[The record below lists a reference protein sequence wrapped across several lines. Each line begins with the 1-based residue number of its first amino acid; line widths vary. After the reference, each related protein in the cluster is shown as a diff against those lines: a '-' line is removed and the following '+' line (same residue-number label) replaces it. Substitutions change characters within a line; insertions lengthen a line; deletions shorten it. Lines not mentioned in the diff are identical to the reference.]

1 MLVGTDER
9 GPPVSIRDLTFGS
22 VLMQFANSVDHVDD
36 ANFDRIGDQV
46 KRYVAK
52 QLDVQY
58 FDLQV
63 STMVDDDR
71 PGLVKVWASEGAEG
85 RSASPRTIR
94 TDPDDPTSYRNQTS
108 YSYGTRRPLWM
119 VCADKSPLYEG
130 DDMRD
135 DWSHSEGVPRYQ
147 QPIDRDLK
155 TSVIVPVIH
164 EDDLLGVINLESETY
179 VESTRVARHEL
190 RLIAQAIGE
199 LYLSRG
205 ATRHQTD
212 TTQDAIEELQKILEA
227 DDLPTLTKPR
237 IFIASSGRADEQV
250 VDSINKV
257 LSRFGDYLV
266 PLLWSMSSTS
276 GNITSQILEDII
288 HSRYGLC
295 YFSEPDAGG
304 DSAYRDNPNV
314 IFEAGM
320 LHSLTNA
327 PTEHP
332 TGWIPIRE
340 VDSPPMPFDFAQQR
354 TLMVPRESDGGLD
367 VEAFETQLSMLVDS
381 LVGSRKS

>member
-1 MLVGTDER
+1 
-9 GPPVSIRDLTFGS
+9 VSIRDLTFGD
-22 VLMQFANSVDHVDD
+22 VLMQFANSIDHVDD
-36 ANFDRIGDQV
+36 VTFDRIGDQV

-58 FDLQV
+58 FDFQV
-63 STMVDDDR
+63 ETMVDDDR

-85 RSASPRTIR
+85 RSANPRTIH

-108 YSYGTRRPLWM
+108 YAYATRRPLWI

-130 DDMRD
+130 EDFHD
-135 DWSHSEGVPRYQ
+135 DWSHSEGVPQYQ

-155 TSVIVPVIH
+155 TSVIIPVIH

-179 VESTRVARHEL
+179 VESTRVARQEL
-190 RLIAQAIGE
+190 RLIAQAIAE
-199 LYLSRG
+199 LYLARG
-205 ATRHQTD
+205 ATRHQND
-212 TTQDAIEELQKILEA
+212 TTQDAIQELQKVLEA

-257 LSRFGDYLV
+257 LDEFDSFLV
-266 PLLWSMSSTS
+266 PLLWSLSSTS
-276 GNITSQILEDII
+276 GNITAQILEDITR
-288 HSRYGLC
+288 SRFGLC
-295 YFSEPDAGG
+295 YFSEPDDESG
-304 DSAYRDNPNV
+304 DPAYRDNPNV

-367 VEAFETQLSMLVDS
+367 IEAFESQLAILVDS